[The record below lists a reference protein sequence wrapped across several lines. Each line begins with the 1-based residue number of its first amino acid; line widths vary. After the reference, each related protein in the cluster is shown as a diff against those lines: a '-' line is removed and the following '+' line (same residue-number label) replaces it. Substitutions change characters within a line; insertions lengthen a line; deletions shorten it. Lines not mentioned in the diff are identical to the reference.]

1 MVDDNL
7 VKELLTEWLVIFG
20 MREVSVTDFQK
31 HIHQNTVYD
40 NTFWNYVVDRK
51 KYIRLK
57 ATRTIGHM
65 DGEDDRWQLTDAGI
79 KHLQ

>member
-1 MVDDNL
+1 MVDDNI
-7 VKELLTEWLVIFG
+7 VKQMLTEWLVIFG
-20 MREVSVTDFQK
+20 TREVSVTDFQK

-40 NTFWNYVVDRK
+40 STFWNYVVDRK

-79 KHLQ
+79 THLQ